1 MELILDIMLDS
12 MQAANYLNIKSL
24 LDLGCLTVANMI
36 KGESQHH
43 QLLPQPWN
51 LHLASSLR
59 DPCCMEASP
68 VDGIPLCAKW
78 QSLACWPAGLVLRQA
93 GVSDRI

>member
-1 MELILDIMLDS
+1 MELVLDIMLDS

-43 QLLPQPWN
+43 QLLPQPWY
-51 LHLASSLR
+51 LHLASSLQK
-59 DPCCMEASP
+59 PCCMETSS
-68 VDGIPLCAKW
+68 VDGIPLRVKW
-78 QSLACWPAGLVLRQA
+78 QSLACWPQVL
-93 GVSDRI
+93 S